1 VNLIIRLKYHSLT
14 ENGGNFMKKSTK
26 KRGKSLVLT
35 IGFMSV
41 VWIFQTTI
49 AQQIG
54 VIGPQQIRWM
64 RVGSLHCWFSNAGS
78 EIEYGRRGRSGF
90 LIPDQKDGLNWPAQY
105 PNQEHRAAKSIK
117 IGTTNFFDPDTNI
130 TYSYKVVSCGTR
142 QANLFDEMMPYEFKM
157 IGRFD
162 HPIVTVNGI
171 LATDNALND
180 SVDYI
185 DPDLMCDRLI
195 VSKLHTSIGVSF
207 TRKIMAFTNQYHDNY
222 FIYDYVFKNTGIIDL
237 EGTELEPIPTLTD
250 VVFHFQ
256 YRYAFADE
264 AVSGG
269 WAPPGVNWGRNT
281 VNDVVGENNLLDG
294 SEFRALLSW
303 YGPHSQNGPWEE
315 DVGAP
320 WHTNGTIMAGTQYAG
335 VVTIHADLSA
345 GNIDD
350 DPFQPATTQF
360 LGSDNSAQ
368 FVDQYD
374 STLMSENYEFMS
386 AGHPEQSHAEQV
398 GTGFANN
405 WGDDPGGYAQG
416 QGFGPYTLAPGDSI
430 HIVLAEA
437 ISGLSRQKNQEV
449 VQNWFNENA
458 PYTLPDGSTTSDR
471 NEYKN
476 AWVWSGKD
484 SLFQTFHRAINNY
497 NSDFTIP
504 QPPPPPDEFM
514 IISGEDRIFLIWSES
529 AESWP
534 NFDGYQIYRAVGRAD
549 TSYEMI
555 FSCNRENNVH
565 MFVDTTAL
573 SGYDYYYYI
582 ITKDDGSTND
592 IGPGIP
598 LVSGKFYTM
607 TSIPANFGSPP
618 STPNSVEKDNRLN
631 MSFRLDQNYPNPFN
645 PSTMIRFVLPKS
657 SNITLKVYDLLGRE
671 IETIFSGFCSAGEN
685 KFTWHP
691 KNLANGVYIY
701 RLQAG
706 DFLETKKMILLK

>member
-1 VNLIIRLKYHSLT
+1 
-14 ENGGNFMKKSTK
+14 MKKLTNTQA
-26 KRGKSLVLT
+26 KSLVF
-35 IGFMSV
+35 IMSILSIA
-41 VWIFQTTI
+41 WIIQITS
-49 AQQIG
+49 AQQLG
-54 VIGPQQIRWM
+54 VVGPQQIRWM
-64 RVGSLHCWFSNAGS
+64 RVGSLHSWFSNAGS
-78 EIEYGRRGRSGF
+78 EIEYGRRGRNGNT
-90 LIPDQKDGLNWPAQY
+90 LVPDQKDGLNWPAQY
-105 PNQEHRAAKSIK
+105 PFQEHCTAKSIR

-130 TYSYKVVSCGTR
+130 YYSYKVVSCGTR
-142 QANLFDEMMPYEFKM
+142 LANLIDEMMPYEFKM
-157 IGRFD
+157 TGRFD
-162 HPIVTVNGI
+162 HPTVTVNGI
-171 LATDNALND
+171 PATANALND
-180 SVDYI
+180 SVDHI
-185 DPDLMCDRLI
+185 DPGLMCDRLI
-195 VSKLHTSIGVSF
+195 VCKLHTSIGVSF

-237 EGTELEPIPTLTD
+237 EGTQLEPIPTLSD
-250 VVFHFQ
+250 VAFHFQ

-264 AVSGG
+264 AVFNG
-269 WAPPGVNWGRNT
+269 WAAAGVNWGRNT
-281 VNDVVGENNLLDG
+281 VNDVIGENNLSDG

-303 YGPHSQNGPWEE
+303 YGPHSQNSPWEE
-315 DVGAP
+315 DIGAP
-320 WHTNGTIMAGTQYAG
+320 DYINGTIMAGTQYAG
-335 VVTIHADLSA
+335 VVTIHADVSA
-345 GNIDD
+345 SNKDD

-360 LGSDNSAQ
+360 LGSDTDAQ
-368 FVDQYD
+368 SVDQYD
-374 STLMSENYEFMS
+374 STLMRQKYEYMC

-398 GTGFANN
+398 GNGFANN

-437 ISGLSRQKNQEV
+437 VSGLSRQKNQEV

-476 AWVWSGKD
+476 AWVLSGKD
-484 SLFQTFHRAINNY
+484 SLFQTFRRAIDNY
-497 NSDFTIP
+497 TSNFTIS

-514 IISGEDRIFLIWSES
+514 VISGEDRIFLIWSES

-555 FSCNRENNVH
+555 FSCNCENNVH

-573 SGYDYYYYI
+573 NGYDYYYYI
-582 ITKDDGSTND
+582 VTKDDGSTND
-592 IGPGIP
+592 VAPGIP

-618 STPNSVEKDNRLN
+618 SIPNSVEKNNRLY

-645 PSTMIRFVLPKS
+645 PSTMIRFELPKS

-701 RLQAG
+701 RFQAG
-706 DFLETKKMILLK
+706 DFVETKKMILLK